1 MITKLKNLVLILIMN
16 KNYEMKKIFLTI
28 LFVLVFKTIQAQEV
42 PTKNSENKGMLVIDS
57 VSKVNKSTESK
68 IASKSILNTAS
79 KNTPNSNPLA
89 FVQCSGFIN
98 KGVRCKVKVSTQNGR
113 CFQHK

>member
-1 MITKLKNLVLILIMN
+1 MITKLKNLVLTLIMN

-28 LFVLVFKTIQAQEV
+28 LFVLAFKTIQAQDV
-42 PTKNSENKGMLVIDS
+42 STKNSENKEMLVIDS
-57 VSKVNKSTESK
+57 ASKVNKSTESK

-79 KNTPNSNPLA
+79 KNNPNSNPLA